1 MEKFVI
7 ASGNEGKIK
16 EFETMLAEMK
26 IKILPYKKAC
36 GDFEIEE
43 NGKTFEENA
52 LIKARAVAAKT
63 DLPVFADDSGFCI
76 AALDNFPGLITS
88 RFEKEQG
95 GIENAFKEIKKRMV
109 GKKDLNA
116 SFVCVIAFIDKDKK
130 EHIFKGVCNGFL
142 ADSLR
147 GSNGFCY
154 DTMFIPNGYG
164 MTFAEMEES
173 EKASISHRGIAV
185 QKFIDFLKERMENLK
200 NKNMVKKVAD
210 NNSSADDFNI
220 EVDKKF

>member
-7 ASGNEGKIK
+7 ASGNEGKLK
-16 EFETMLAEMK
+16 EFEF
-26 IKILPYKKAC
+26 ILSDLKVKLVPYKKVC

-52 LIKARAVAAKT
+52 LMKARAVAAKT
-63 DLPVFADDSGFCI
+63 DLPVIADDSGFCI
-76 AALDNFPGLITS
+76 TALDNFPGIITA

-95 GIENAFKEIKKRMV
+95 GIENAFKEIKKRME
-109 GKKDLNA
+109 GKKDLRA

-130 EHIFKGVCNGFL
+130 EHTFKGICNGFV
-142 ADSLR
+142 ADNLR

-154 DTMFIPNGYG
+154 DKMFIPNGYG

-173 EKASISHRGIAV
+173 EKDSISHRGIAV
-185 QKFIDFLKERMENLK
+185 EKFVNYLKEQSETLK
-200 NKNMVKKVAD
+200 NK
-210 NNSSADDFNI
+210 SDFNI